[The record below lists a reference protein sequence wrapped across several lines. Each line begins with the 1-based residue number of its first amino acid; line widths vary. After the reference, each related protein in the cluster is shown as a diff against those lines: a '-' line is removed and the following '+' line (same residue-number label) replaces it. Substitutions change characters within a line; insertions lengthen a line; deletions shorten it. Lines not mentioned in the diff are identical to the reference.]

1 MSEIHF
7 LYVCRGQFKKY
18 SHINNWKKCIDNLEK
33 LCYNIL
39 NPESGVINVPEYYTT
54 KEVADKF
61 RVSMQAIRNMI
72 DSGRL
77 KAVKIGRA
85 YRIPESEIQRI
96 GTPSN
101 SNQSDTA
108 EPMPLKE
115 ESAQL
120 PAEPTES
127 RAAPLPDSWKK

>member
-1 MSEIHF
+1 M
-7 LYVCRGQFKKY
+7 
-18 SHINNWKKCIDNLEK
+18 
-33 LCYNIL
+33 
-39 NPESGVINVPEYYTT
+39 INVPEYYTT

-101 SNQSDTA
+101 NNQSCTTA
-108 EPMPLKE
+108 EQLEEVERSEPLE
-115 ESAQL
+115 N
-120 PAEPTES
+120 PI
-127 RAAPLPDSWKK
+127 